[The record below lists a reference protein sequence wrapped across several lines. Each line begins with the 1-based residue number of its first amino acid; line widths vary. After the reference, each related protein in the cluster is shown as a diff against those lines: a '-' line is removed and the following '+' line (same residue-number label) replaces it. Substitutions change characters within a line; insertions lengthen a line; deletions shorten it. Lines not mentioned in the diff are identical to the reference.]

1 MPFLGLHWIWA
12 VALVLVVLILFGV
25 GRLPSVG
32 DALGRGIRDFRR
44 AVSRDQPATPDTA
57 KKD

>member
-32 DALGRGIRDFRR
+32 AALGRGVADFKKAIRRE
-44 AVSRDQPATPDTA
+44 PPDST
-57 KKD
+57 KKPG